1 MPDETFGTFHFPAHL
16 ICYTRYMFLRGISRL
31 LAFVLLISA
40 GAEAGDTRTPAEMER
55 IGPFGGDVRSLLIN
69 AANPQVVYI
78 GTSSGTIYRSSDGGR
93 SWGLIHPGIGRL
105 SFVIDTLVQHPTE
118 PNHIY
123 AGAWDR
129 YSEGGGLFESTDAGT
144 SWKQVALPVP
154 SLAVRDLSICR
165 SRPEI
170 MIAGTLSGAY
180 VTVDGG
186 QTWKQVGG
194 KVFEKAESVAI
205 DPVNPDLLYVG
216 TWRLGYK
223 SSDFGKTW
231 IRVDKGMPLDSD
243 VFSIAIS
250 AKNPAVV
257 YSSACSGVYRS
268 SNRAQT
274 WSRLRVHPARFTIRA
289 QVVYIDP
296 ADPSTVY
303 TGTTEGLFVS
313 NDNGVKWR
321 RLTSSN
327 VTVNAIQVDPGNN
340 RRILIGTE
348 YQGVLL
354 SEDRGKNWSESNRG
368 FIHKQISWIVPD
380 SITSGSFIAGV
391 GSGRG
396 GLYSYDSRTD
406 AWQSSFI
413 TPGTRVLSFLILPG
427 TQGKL
432 AGTAQ
437 GLYWQAGNSSTW
449 TKLKGAVAKRTVY
462 SLALDAGGTVV
473 YAGTDLG
480 IYRSPL
486 SSLDFRVPPQSR
498 LSPKVWCITP
508 SKTTPGL
515 VYAGSS
521 LGLMRSWDKGTTW
534 SVISS
539 YGLPNRAMIRM
550 VAISPSNKD
559 NLFAAT
565 SSGLYKSENGGVH
578 WKRVNDGRLG
588 LDVSSIVFLGDTGE
602 RVVSADGSSGGIYYS
617 RDGGETWEKVSSE
630 EYDSPVYCLV
640 TDPENPTNVYAG
652 TRSFGIY
659 RFELR

>member
-1 MPDETFGTFHFPAHL
+1 MKSAGRNVRPYFRPTLSAIL
-16 ICYTRYMFLRGISRL
+16 AMFLVASRL
-31 LAFVLLISA
+31 LAFVLLISPA
-40 GAEAGDTRTPAEMER
+40 QRLATRTPAEMER
-55 IGPFGGDVRSLLIN
+55 IGPGGDVRSLLIN

-93 SWGLIHPGIGRL
+93 SWGDSPGDRRL

-205 DPVNPDLLYVG
+205 DPVDPDLLYVG

-223 SSDFGKTW
+223 SSDFGMTW

-391 GSGRG
+391 AREGAGYIRTTAGPMRG
-396 GLYSYDSRTD
+396 NHHLSHPAQGAFVSDTSERR
-406 AWQSSFI
+406 ASWQDRAG
-413 TPGTRVLSFLILPG
+413 PV
-427 TQGKL
+427 L
-432 AGTAQ
+432 AGRQFFHLDETEGRCRQTHCLQSCTRCRRYGRVCGNRPGNLQKPFEFA
-437 GLYWQAGNSSTW
+437 GLPRPA
-449 TKLKGAVAKRTVY
+449 
-462 SLALDAGGTVV
+462 
-473 YAGTDLG
+473 
-480 IYRSPL
+480 PE
-486 SSLDFRVPPQSR
+486 PPQSEGVVHHPIENHSR
-498 LSPKVWCITP
+498 TGVCREQPRAHAL
-508 SKTTPGL
+508 
-515 VYAGSS
+515 
-521 LGLMRSWDKGTTW
+521 LG
-534 SVISS
+534 
-539 YGLPNRAMIRM
+539 
-550 VAISPSNKD
+550 
-559 NLFAAT
+559 
-565 SSGLYKSENGGVH
+565 
-578 WKRVNDGRLG
+578 
-588 LDVSSIVFLGDTGE
+588 
-602 RVVSADGSSGGIYYS
+602 
-617 RDGGETWEKVSSE
+617 
-630 EYDSPVYCLV
+630 
-640 TDPENPTNVYAG
+640 
-652 TRSFGIY
+652 
-659 RFELR
+659 